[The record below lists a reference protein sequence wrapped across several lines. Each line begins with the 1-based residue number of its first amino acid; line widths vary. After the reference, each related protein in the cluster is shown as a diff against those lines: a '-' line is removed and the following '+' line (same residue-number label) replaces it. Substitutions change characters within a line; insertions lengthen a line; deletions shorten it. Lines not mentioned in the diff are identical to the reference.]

1 MNRTY
6 DPSMNFVQHRHKRTI
21 NRFLDIEAEVSDEDE
36 EEEDEE
42 EEGAG
47 TFHLVYLTDS
57 N

>member
-1 MNRTY
+1 M
-6 DPSMNFVQHRHKRTI
+6 SVVQHRHKRPI
-21 NRFLDIEAEVSDEDE
+21 NKFLDIEAEVSDEDE

-47 TFHLVYLTDS
+47 TIHSVCLMVS

>member
-1 MNRTY
+1 MIQVNY
-6 DPSMNFVQHRHKRTI
+6 FVQHRHKRTI

-47 TFHLVYLTDS
+47 TFHLVCLTDS